1 MSPGRGKTVEEPD
14 EAQLKKTLD
23 TIGSKVNKVMQRLKE
38 KGYMDAGRDKD
49 SDRGENGPAAVA
61 R

>member
-1 MSPGRGKTVEEPD
+1 MQVEQPD

-23 TIGSKVNKVMQRLKE
+23 AISHKVDQVVQRLKE

-49 SDRGENGPAAVA
+49 SDRGESGPAAVA

>member
-1 MSPGRGKTVEEPD
+1 MPGRGRIVEEPD

-23 TIGSKVNKVMQRLKE
+23 SIVDKVDQVMQRLKE
-38 KGYMDAGRDKD
+38 KGYIDAGRDKD
-49 SDRGENGPAAVA
+49 SDRGESGPAAVT

>member
-1 MSPGRGKTVEEPD
+1 MEEPD

-23 TIGSKVNKVMQRLKE
+23 SIVHRVDRVVQRLKE
-38 KGYMDAGRDKD
+38 KGYIDAGREKD
-49 SDRGENGPAAVA
+49 SDREENGPAAVT